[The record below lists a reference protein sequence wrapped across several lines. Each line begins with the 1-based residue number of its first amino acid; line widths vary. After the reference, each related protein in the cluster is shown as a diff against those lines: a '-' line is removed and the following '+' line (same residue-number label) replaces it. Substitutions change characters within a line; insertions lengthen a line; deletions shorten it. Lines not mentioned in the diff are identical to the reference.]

1 MIQKPAITSLASA
14 KGPSVMTGLPP
25 DTRRRVPLE
34 VGWRPSAASST
45 PALAMS
51 WLNFLI
57 GRTMSGL
64 GTANFSRA
72 CAGAGNSI
80 MNRIVVSPSDSAGDR
95 GFLPASAETGLH
107 LHVERGETKSTG
119 TVAIL
124 AEFVKGSRNRD
135 AAR

>member
-1 MIQKPAITSLASA
+1 MIQKPAMTSLASA

-64 GTANFSRA
+64 GTA
-72 CAGAGNSI
+72 
-80 MNRIVVSPSDSAGDR
+80 
-95 GFLPASAETGLH
+95 ASCRPRPAETGLH

-135 AAR
+135 TAR